1 MLPQV
6 RNAPQPVFVI
16 SRQSRTDGFTLVELL
31 VVIAIIG
38 VLVALLLPAIQA
50 AREAA
55 RRVECTNKMKQMG
68 LAVQNLADAQGV
80 LPTGGDGTF
89 PEITNYVTPY
99 QSVSGKVNG
108 PEKQGLSLFFQI
120 LPYLEQ
126 NAVHGLN
133 NTIALQQ
140 TVVPLYFCPSRRGP
154 MVTIAADHTPIGG
167 QQVTLIDYAAATPC
181 TCTTPTCEAKFNP
194 RDSVPLTKAVQDPR
208 HSSPSPAAN
217 NNGWSFFRG
226 KYGNGSGGPD
236 NSVYDGA
243 IVRTAWRHDY
253 AYKND
258 VRSSRIYGLNNQK
271 VITWKDI
278 TDGVSN
284 TLVLG
289 EKLVPSDQ
297 YEGGGYSDD
306 KGWTDGWD
314 PDTVRSTCFAPY
326 GDSDAFVLAPA
337 NENLFGEQV
346 DLWYFGSAHPS
357 AFNTV
362 FADGSCH
369 TLTFDIDVVLLN
381 NLGARN
387 DEQLVDL
394 SQL

>member
-1 MLPQV
+1 MTGTTPKRAI
-6 RNAPQPVFVI
+6 RNP
-16 SRQSRTDGFTLVELL
+16 RYGFTLVELL

-55 RRVECTNKMKQMG
+55 RRVECTNKLKQMG
-68 LAVQNLADAQGV
+68 LAVQNLTDALGV
-80 LPTGGDGTF
+80 LPTGGDGIF
-89 PEITNYVTPY
+89 PDIKNYVTPY
-99 QSVSGKVNG
+99 QSNNG
-108 PEKQGLSLFFQI
+108 TPNGSEKQGLSTFYQI

-133 NTIALQQ
+133 TTEALQE
-140 TVVPLYFCPSRRGP
+140 TVISLYFCPSRRAA
-154 MVTIAADHTPIGG
+154 TITLGTDTSTLNEPIA
-167 QQVTLIDYAAATPC
+167 LIDYATATPC
-181 TCTTPTCEAKFNP
+181 TCKTPECIERFDP
-194 RDSVPLTKAVQDPR
+194 RLSVPLTKAVQDAR
-208 HSSPSPAAN
+208 HGSANPPAN

-226 KYGNGSGGPD
+226 FAGAGSSGPN

-258 VRSSRIYGLNNQK
+258 IRNTRIYGLNTQK
-271 VITWKDI
+271 VIGLKEI
-278 TDGVSN
+278 TDGLSN
-284 TLVLG
+284 TLLIG

-326 GDSDAFVLAPA
+326 GDSDAFVLSPA
-337 NENLFGEQV
+337 NQNLFGDNV
-346 DLWYFGSAHPS
+346 DLWYFGSAHPGT
-357 AFNTV
+357 FNTV

-369 TLTFDIDVVLLN
+369 TLSFDIDVVLLN

-394 SQL
+394 GQL

>member
-1 MLPQV
+1 MT
-6 RNAPQPVFVI
+6 RWK
-16 SRQSRTDGFTLVELL
+16 RTSAAFTLVELL

-55 RRVECTNKMKQMG
+55 RRVECTNKLKQMG
-68 LAVQNLADAQGV
+68 LAVQNLTDALGI
-80 LPTGGDGTF
+80 LPTGGDGIF
-89 PEITNYVTPY
+89 PEIENYVVPY
-99 QSVSGKVNG
+99 QSKNGTPNG
-108 PEKQGLSLFFQI
+108 PEKQGLSAFYQI

-133 NTIALQQ
+133 TTEALQS
-140 TVVPLYFCPSRRGP
+140 TVISLYFCPSRRGA
-154 MVTIAADHTPIGG
+154 TITLGTDASTLGEPVA
-167 QQVTLIDYAAATPC
+167 LIDYATATPC
-181 TCTTPTCEAKFNP
+181 TCKTPECTERFNP
-194 RDSVPLTKAVQDPR
+194 RLSVPLTKPVQAAHHGSANP
-208 HSSPSPAAN
+208 PAN

-226 KYGNGSGGPD
+226 RAGNGSGGPD

-243 IVRTAWRHDY
+243 IVRTAWRHNWGNHPNPL
-253 AYKND
+253 A
-258 VRSSRIYGLNNQK
+258 RSRSFGLNTQR
-271 VITWKDI
+271 VIGWKEI
-278 TDGVSN
+278 TDGLSN
-284 TLVLG
+284 TMMIG

-326 GDSDAFVLAPA
+326 GDSDGFVLAPA
-337 NENLFGEQV
+337 NDNLFGTQV
-346 DLWYFGSAHPS
+346 DLWYFGSAHPGT
-357 AFNTV
+357 FNAV

-369 TLTFDIDVVLLN
+369 TLSFDIDVVLLN

-394 SQL
+394 SGL